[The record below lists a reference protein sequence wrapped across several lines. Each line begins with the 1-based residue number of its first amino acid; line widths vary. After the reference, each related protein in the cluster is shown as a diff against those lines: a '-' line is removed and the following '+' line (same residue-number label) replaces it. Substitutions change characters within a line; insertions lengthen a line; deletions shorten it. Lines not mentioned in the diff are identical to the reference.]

1 MLASAPST
9 FASIA
14 NANPGCDMLNYGSP
28 ESVGMLSK
36 TPRDMVSNLT
46 HFTETR
52 SLGRRSYNRT
62 VPVEP
67 GGITIVANRGTI
79 VNYSEDATEDIIYD
93 MASLAK
99 MFTTVAVLRCLDRG
113 HSEREAGVQDGPR
126 VPLPGPQLHGAD
138 AGRGKRHRKEADGN
152 SYEYTSLLGMHSTFF
167 NRGNVEGPEF
177 KFYKANSRV
186 GVPDLG
192 REKRPRAPAAA
203 VACAWNRPRREC
215 LGAGRRLG
223 PRRTLLHSL

>member
-46 HFTETR
+46 HFTETHN
-52 SLGRRSYNRT
+52 LGRRLYNRT
-62 VPVEP
+62 VPVGP

-79 VNYSEDATEDIIYD
+79 EDATEDIIYD

-113 HSEREAGVQDGPR
+113 HTEREAG
-126 VPLPGPQLHGAD
+126 
-138 AGRGKRHRKEADGN
+138 HRKEADGN
-152 SYEYTSLLGMHSTFF
+152 IYEYTSLPRMHSSTFF
-167 NRGNVEGPEF
+167 NRGNAEGPEL
-177 KFYKANSRV
+177 KYYEANSRA
-186 GVPDLG
+186 GVPDFG
-192 REKRPRAPAAA
+192 REKRPRAPIAA

-223 PRRTLLHSL
+223 PRRTLLHRLWHGVVLPDDSKQRHLWQAQDPVQGVN